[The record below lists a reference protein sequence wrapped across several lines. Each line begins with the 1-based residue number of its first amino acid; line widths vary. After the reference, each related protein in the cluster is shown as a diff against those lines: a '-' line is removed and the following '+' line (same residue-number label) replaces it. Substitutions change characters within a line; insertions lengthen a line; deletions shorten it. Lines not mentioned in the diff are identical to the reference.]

1 MTFAYA
7 PFVLLALA
15 APALGQNLLE
25 NGGFEELDGFAFP
38 AFWNEYPGSALSTDT
53 VRSGANAMRV
63 IPVSSLQPGPTQA
76 EHLNPNAEPAIAA
89 TPGVEYEFSG
99 YALHRSDDSLTGSG
113 HIVGLSLVF
122 YAENTAVTGHSF
134 KTVFDGTTDDS
145 VPAEDV
151 WHPVSISMVAPEG
164 SAGVGVGL
172 VIMTDDSNRLNGS
185 GYFDDMELRALAGP
199 ADFDGDGAINASD
212 LAILLAAWGTC
223 APGTCAT
230 DLDGDGA
237 TGSADLA
244 ALLAAW
250 TG

>member
-1 MTFAYA
+1 MITATF
-7 PFVLLALA
+7 PIMLLSLA

-25 NGGFEELDGFAFP
+25 NPGFEDLDSNNFP
-38 AFWNEYPGSALSTDT
+38 AFWNEYPGSALSTGT
-53 VRSGANAMRV
+53 VRTGMNAMRV
-63 IPVSSLQPGPTQA
+63 LPVSSLQPGPTQA

-99 YALHRSDDSLTGSG
+99 YALHRSDDSLAGSG

-122 YAENTAVTGHSF
+122 YAENTAVTGHTF
-134 KTVFDGTTDDS
+134 ETVFDGTIGGQILAD
-145 VPAEDV
+145 DV
-151 WHPVSISMVAPEG
+151 WHPVSVSMVAPEG
-164 SAGVGVGL
+164 TAGVGVGL

-199 ADFDGDGAINASD
+199 ADFDGDGAINAGD
-212 LAILLAAWGTC
+212 LAVMLAAWGTC
-223 APGTCAT
+223 SPGACAT